1 MRKLKVLIGSAG
13 SVFCD
18 ITKAALELW
27 GCAVTV
33 IPDGKQMCATL
44 LSSQVDICFLDWDL
58 PKMSG
63 PETCKWIRA
72 VEAKKQPYI
81 VLVTE
86 RNRVEQVRA
95 AYIAGANDYLAS
107 PFNLEELR
115 SLVLAF
121 AQKIS
126 QQDIVSN
133 ECTEIDPL
141 ELYRRDLSS
150 LRISPL
156 SKIPRA

>member
-27 GCAVTV
+27 GCSVTV
-33 IPDGKQMCATL
+33 VPDGKQTCATL
-44 LSSQVDICFLDWDL
+44 LSSHVDLCFLDWDL

-63 PETCKWIRA
+63 VATCQWIRA
-72 VEAKKQPYI
+72 VEAKNQPYI
-81 VLVTE
+81 VLMTE
-86 RNRVEQVRA
+86 RGNLEQVRA
-95 AYIAGANDYLAS
+95 AYVAGANNYLAS

-115 SLVLAF
+115 SLVLTF

-126 QQDIVSN
+126 QQDNVSR
-133 ECTEIDPL
+133 EFTHIDPL

-150 LRISPL
+150 LRVSPF